1 MKLVIK
7 FLLTILISL
16 VFSCTHSKKNELQN
30 LIFLGVLEQSEWL
43 LGAVPEIKQN
53 LNYSLVEPNGMALE
67 RGGKS
72 IWIVDSGTHTVHLW
86 NFNQGIA
93 KVVLGKKG
101 EMGST
106 NDMGTLARFSRP
118 AKIALDDH
126 SILISEENNHTIR
139 RVYRRKDNQFLV
151 QTFLGQAG
159 TSGTA
164 NGGGISTQFNTPRG
178 IYHLSGTIVIADSN
192 NHALRLAYINDNST
206 ALLGGLIGT
215 SGTDDGSTN
224 RQRTSSTARFNSPSE
239 ITYLRKNLNSN
250 DPYDMRNIFVVDTG
264 NHTIR
269 KIKNVW
275 VNDNTFSTGGGNA
288 GSFEISTISGLAGT
302 SGSNDGSL
310 SEARFNAPESI
321 VADEENAYLYVA
333 DTGNHVIRRINLL
346 ENKVTTIAGI
356 SGQSGYRDGASSQAL
371 FKNPKSIFLFKPYLL
386 ISDSGNGLIRELNLN
401 SSVVRTVLGKP

>member
-53 LNYSLVEPNGMALE
+53 LNYSLVEPNGMTLE

-164 NGGGISTQFNTPRG
+164 NGGGISTQFNTPR
-178 IYHLSGTIVIADSN
+178 
-192 NHALRLAYINDNST
+192 
-206 ALLGGLIGT
+206 
-215 SGTDDGSTN
+215 
-224 RQRTSSTARFNSPSE
+224 
-239 ITYLRKNLNSN
+239 
-250 DPYDMRNIFVVDTG
+250 
-264 NHTIR
+264 
-269 KIKNVW
+269 
-275 VNDNTFSTGGGNA
+275 
-288 GSFEISTISGLAGT
+288 
-302 SGSNDGSL
+302 
-310 SEARFNAPESI
+310 
-321 VADEENAYLYVA
+321 EEF
-333 DTGNHVIRRINLL
+333 I
-346 ENKVTTIAGI
+346 
-356 SGQSGYRDGASSQAL
+356 
-371 FKNPKSIFLFKPYLL
+371 IFLELL
-386 ISDSGNGLIRELNLN
+386 
-401 SSVVRTVLGKP
+401 

>member
-1 MKLVIK
+1 M
-7 FLLTILISL
+7 
-16 VFSCTHSKKNELQN
+16 
-30 LIFLGVLEQSEWL
+30 
-43 LGAVPEIKQN
+43 
-53 LNYSLVEPNGMALE
+53 
-67 RGGKS
+67 
-72 IWIVDSGTHTVHLW
+72 
-86 NFNQGIA
+86 
-93 KVVLGKKG
+93 
-101 EMGST
+101 
-106 NDMGTLARFSRP
+106 
-118 AKIALDDH
+118 
-126 SILISEENNHTIR
+126 
-139 RVYRRKDNQFLV
+139 
-151 QTFLGQAG
+151 
-159 TSGTA
+159 
-164 NGGGISTQFNTPRG
+164 
-178 IYHLSGTIVIADSN
+178 IADSN

-215 SGTDDGSTN
+215 SGTNDGSTN